1 MTSRYFTLRDAAL
14 DLGRREQLSRQ
25 SISNYPMGHP
35 LEVARAIRSLAAVRG
50 RDPSLSDP
58 LPRIPAAS

>member
-14 DLGRREQLSRQ
+14 DLGRRKQLSRQ